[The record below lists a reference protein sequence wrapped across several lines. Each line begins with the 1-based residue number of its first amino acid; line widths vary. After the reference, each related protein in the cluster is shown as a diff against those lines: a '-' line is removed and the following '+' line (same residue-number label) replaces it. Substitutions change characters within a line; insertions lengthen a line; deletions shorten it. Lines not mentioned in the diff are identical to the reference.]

1 MKKEKLTLEAIKSDL
16 IKIANYQV
24 GNKTE
29 WRFSYIAPLTALA
42 IFLGILTKNVLI
54 GIAIFC
60 VAAYHIVRYVLEYK
74 EYKAKKAAILS
85 LISRGEISVSTE
97 TFSHIANE
105 VVYEPRKK
113 HNTKTITLYH
123 FDGGSSWRFSG
134 HLAGVALY
142 YDFLDAGCDLVAGQG
157 TVTDKYLDNFKAVW
171 DMYVNTSSAD
181 KATLES
187 GIYNGETEFGMGEAV
202 FYQNGNW
209 EYAPLTNPD
218 NGFEVTAEDL
228 GMMPIYFGVDDA
240 NQGLCVGTENYWAVN
255 AKASQE
261 DIDATLAFLEWV
273 ITSDEGRDATTNK
286 MGLSA
291 PFDTF
296 TGDFAPSNVFSQDN
310 NAYAAAGKTAVAW
323 SFNATPNVDTWRAD
337 IVTPLTAYTHGDG
350 SWDDVVKAFV
360 DGWATQW
367 ELAHAE

>member
-123 FDGGSSWRFSG
+123 FDGGSSWRAPFFRKHYEWSKE
-134 HLAGVALY
+134 H
-142 YDFLDAGCDLVAGQG
+142 FI
-157 TVTDKYLDNFKAVW
+157 
-171 DMYVNTSSAD
+171 SSKGLENISLRGDEFYFVSLQAHRDIAYIYPCKHFELD
-181 KATLES
+181 KALE
-187 GIYNGETEFGMGEAV
+187 
-202 FYQNGNW
+202 
-209 EYAPLTNPD
+209 
-218 NGFEVTAEDL
+218 
-228 GMMPIYFGVDDA
+228 
-240 NQGLCVGTENYWAVN
+240 
-255 AKASQE
+255 K
-261 DIDATLAFLEWV
+261 
-273 ITSDEGRDATTNK
+273 
-286 MGLSA
+286 
-291 PFDTF
+291 
-296 TGDFAPSNVFSQDN
+296 
-310 NAYAAAGKTAVAW
+310 
-323 SFNATPNVDTWRAD
+323 
-337 IVTPLTAYTHGDG
+337 
-350 SWDDVVKAFV
+350 
-360 DGWATQW
+360 
-367 ELAHAE
+367 